1 MKGSTTARGYGTTH
15 QKRRKAYARLVA
27 SRAAV
32 CARCALPIRPDEPW
46 DLDHDDADR
55 TKYLGPSHRRCN
67 RGAPAR
73 RGASEPAQRTYW
85 NRHWF
90 GGYNPKRC
98 RDCAALGGPC
108 PIATCAHC
116 AALEVACQRRAD
128 CPKAKA
134 TTEDNR

>member
-1 MKGSTTARGYGTTH
+1 VSRHNDLYGWPHRRLRARV
-15 QKRRKAYARLVA
+15 KRDVEAGLAF
-27 SRAAV
+27 
-32 CARCALPIRPDEPW
+32 CARCLRPIAPWEPW

-73 RGASEPAQRTYW
+73 RGAPEPAQRTFW
-85 NRHWF
+85 SRHWF
-90 GGYNPKRC
+90 GGYNPKSC

-108 PIATCAHC
+108 PLAICAHC

-134 TTEDNR
+134 TAEDNR